1 MKKFLNRGILIVLL
15 SFVVFY
21 KLNAQQTNI
30 VHNVI
35 IQLNTAD
42 TASWSGVIGNIKNIQ
57 KIWPT
62 NLNIEVVVH
71 GKALNFLVKDRSH
84 LSLEIDTLIK
94 KGVHFNAC
102 ENTMHKYGITKDLLF
117 PYVNTVPSGIVEI
130 ILKQEAGWSYLK
142 SGI

>member
-1 MKKFLNRGILIVLL
+1 MRNLFNPRLITLLL
-15 SFVVFY
+15 SLFV
-21 KLNAQQTNI
+21 LTQINAQQNSP
-30 VHNVI
+30 VHKVV

-57 KIWPT
+57 KVWPN

-84 LSLEIDTLIK
+84 LALEIDTLVK
-94 KGVHFNAC
+94 KGVCFNAC
-102 ENTMHKYGITKDLLF
+102 ENTMQKHSINKDMLL
-117 PYVNTVPSGIVEI
+117 PNVTIVSSGIAEI

-142 SGI
+142 SGL